1 MGAIA
6 AMKCDTPELLFS
18 SRGSFRE
25 WLSTNAQT
33 STGVWLV
40 FGKTKAVLTLTAAEA
55 LEEALCFGWI
65 DGQMKSI
72 DDTKYMKY
80 FARRRAKS
88 VWSDKNK
95 KIVQALRESG
105 LVTELGEQAI
115 ALAMQNGTWATQK
128 SKPITEDEIASL
140 AERLQGISPACENFM
155 GMSPSVKRTYTA
167 AYFAPK
173 SDDARQRAFDRIVD
187 RLNKNL
193 KPM

>member
-1 MGAIA
+1 
-6 AMKCDTPELLFS
+6 MKSDTPELLFS
-18 SRGSFRE
+18 TRDDFRK
-25 WLSTNAQT
+25 WLSDNAQA
-33 STGVWLV
+33 SEGVWLV
-40 FGKTKAVLTLTAAEA
+40 FGKTKAVATLTANEA

-72 DDTKYMKY
+72 DDTKYIKY

-95 KIVQALRESG
+95 KTVQTLREKG
-105 LVTELGEQAI
+105 LMTEPGEKAI
-115 ALAMQNGTWATQK
+115 ALAMQNGTWETQK
-128 SKPITEDEIASL
+128 HNPITDEQIESL
-140 AERLQGISPACENFM
+140 AERLHGISPAYENFM
-155 GMSPSVKRTYTA
+155 KMSPSVKRTYTG

-173 SDDARQRAFDRIVD
+173 SEDTRQRGFDRIVD

>member
-1 MGAIA
+1 MRA
-6 AMKCDTPELLFS
+6 DVPELQFTS
-18 SRGSFRE
+18 HGDFRT
-25 WLSTNAQT
+25 WLQENAET
-33 STGVWLV
+33 SEGVWLV
-40 FGKTKAVLTLTAAEA
+40 FGKTKAVATLTANEA

-72 DDTKYMKY
+72 DDSKYIKY

-95 KIVQALRESG
+95 KTVQKLREKG
-105 LVTELGEQAI
+105 LMTELGEKAV
-115 ALAMQNGTWATQK
+115 ALAIQSGTWEAQK
-128 SKPITEDEIASL
+128 HNPITNEQIESL
-140 AERLQGISPACENFM
+140 AKRLHGISPAYENFM
-155 GMSPSVKRTYTA
+155 NMSPSVKRTYTG

-173 SDDARQRAFDRIVD
+173 SEDVRQRGFGRIVD

>member
-1 MGAIA
+1 
-6 AMKCDTPELLFS
+6 MKSDTPELLFS
-18 SRGSFRE
+18 TREDFRK
-25 WLSTNAQT
+25 WLSDNAQI
-33 STGVWLV
+33 SGGIWLV
-40 FGKTKAVLTLTAAEA
+40 FGKTKAVVTLAANEA

-72 DDTKYMKY
+72 DDTKYIKY

-95 KIVQALRESG
+95 KTIQTLREKG
-105 LVTELGEQAI
+105 LMTEPGEKAI
-115 ALAMQNGTWATQK
+115 ALAMQNGTWETQK
-128 SKPITEDEIASL
+128 RNPITDEQIELL
-140 AERLQGISPACENFM
+140 AERLHGVSPAYENFM
-155 GMSPSVKRTYTA
+155 KMSPSVKRTYTG

-173 SDDARQRAFDRIVD
+173 SEDAQQRGFDRIVD

>member
-1 MGAIA
+1 
-6 AMKCDTPELLFS
+6 MKSDTPELLFA
-18 SRGSFRE
+18 SRKDFRE
-25 WLSTNAQT
+25 WLSDNART

-40 FGKTKAVLTLTAAEA
+40 FGKTKAVMTLTATEA

-88 VWSDKNK
+88 VWSGKNK
-95 KIVQALRESG
+95 ETVQALREKG
-105 LVTELGEQAI
+105 LVTELGELAI
-115 ALAMQNGTWATQK
+115 SLAIQNGTWVTQK
-128 SKPITEDEIASL
+128 RTPITDEQIESL
-140 AERLQGISPACENFM
+140 AKKLRDVSPAYENFM
-155 GMSPSVKRTYTA
+155 NMSPSVRRTYTG
-167 AYFAPK
+167 AYLAPK
-173 SDDARQRAFDRIVD
+173 SDEARQRSFDRIVD